1 VNEINAKLQFEREY
15 MESVELGN
23 AEKQLILLLNTR
35 YSLRK

>member
-23 AEKQLILLLNTR
+23 AENQLILLLDTR
-35 YSLRK
+35 YSFRK